1 MTSCIVYI
9 WSTSHTQWICY
20 RCGMPNLTDSTLFG
34 TLSTSNSFD
43 VLANL
48 NSESESSN
56 EVPITPNFSNGHI
69 GSPKHTSSPT
79 KSNKTSGK
87 KCNSSRN
94 NRGKPTQ
101 RRLKLMNI
109 NFQSIRNK
117 IPAFQT
123 LVEKEKPDVIFG
135 TETWLDESMF
145 CNEILPSNYQF
156 FREGS

>member
-1 MTSCIVYI
+1 MPFWYHNKCTGMNDILYRVHMEHESYTCHGSVIDVACQSYRLYTI
-9 WSTSHTQWICY
+9 WDP
-20 RCGMPNLTDSTLFG
+20 G
-34 TLSTSNSFD
+34 LSTSNSFD

-48 NSESESSN
+48 NSESLN

-87 KCNSSRN
+87 KSNSSRN

-123 LVEKEKPDVIFG
+123 LVEKENQTSFSVRRLG
-135 TETWLDESMF
+135 
-145 CNEILPSNYQF
+145 
-156 FREGS
+156 